1 MKLRETIA
9 IVSISLSATVCS
21 DRISNYNPPP
31 PPVPDPKTRVQNA
44 TNRLQ
49 FTGCSG
55 PVQQY
60 PSNWPNSHYYKRYCS
75 TYFGLSIV
83 TDGIVPDEAL
93 HRTAIILDS
102 MMQNMASY
110 VPDIM
115 KQSGFRQAVM
125 GRYPSETVTSLPE
138 YSHLDPDF
146 WRDRRGCGATVGTP
160 VGCNAEEDV
169 LCYPDDLY
177 PEMDITVHEFGH
189 SLHWLGFGQLWPE
202 FQIDLDACYNNA
214 YANSLWGWGYVGAY
228 AMQNSDEYFAQ
239 GLMSYF
245 DVQWPYDQ
253 DAPTNRDQLFTMD
266 PQFASFIDRWM
277 YQNNWRGGCP

>member
-1 MKLRETIA
+1 
-9 IVSISLSATVCS
+9 
-21 DRISNYNPPP
+21 
-31 PPVPDPKTRVQNA
+31 
-44 TNRLQ
+44 
-49 FTGCSG
+49 
-55 PVQQY
+55 
-60 PSNWPNSHYYKRYCS
+60 
-75 TYFGLSIV
+75 
-83 TDGIVPDEAL
+83 
-93 HRTAIILDS
+93 
-102 MMQNMASY
+102 
-110 VPDIM
+110 
-115 KQSGFRQAVM
+115 
-125 GRYPSETVTSLPE
+125 
-138 YSHLDPDF
+138 
-146 WRDRRGCGATVGTP
+146 VGTP

-169 LCYPDDLY
+169 LCYLDDLY

-253 DAPTNRDQLFTMD
+253 DAPTNRDQLFAMD